1 VRTYIF
7 SLLLSALLKA
17 AFIFY
22 NSTPA
27 GRPTDRPAKPAPRE
41 EVMVVREHDQKA
53 MSYLNSPTH
62 ISVCRRRCCRFDRLT
77 HQNISPARGYIRERQ
92 LNKVIFYTAVTSK
105 RRRTKLYTFMRERD
119 AVPRDMYNTVWS
131 CLLFVPDHFKYIFIS
146 NTSISHNRFLIPHP
160 LAGCFLLDYI
170 INPAA

>member
-1 VRTYIF
+1 MEKKETTPAEKTTFSSETCWIFFFLLVILSPWCAYTYIYIIYIF

-27 GRPTDRPAKPAPRE
+27 GRRTGRPAKPAPRE

-62 ISVCRRRCCRFDRLT
+62 ISVCWRRCCRFDRLT
-77 HQNISPARGYIRERQ
+77 HQNISPARIHKRE
-92 LNKVIFYTAVTSK
+92 TAQ
-105 RRRTKLYTFMRERD
+105 
-119 AVPRDMYNTVWS
+119 
-131 CLLFVPDHFKYIFIS
+131 
-146 NTSISHNRFLIPHP
+146 
-160 LAGCFLLDYI
+160 
-170 INPAA
+170 

>member
-1 VRTYIF
+1 
-7 SLLLSALLKA
+7 
-17 AFIFY
+17 
-22 NSTPA
+22 
-27 GRPTDRPAKPAPRE
+27 
-41 EVMVVREHDQKA
+41 

-62 ISVCRRRCCRFDRLT
+62 ISVCWRRRCRFDRLT
-77 HQNISPARGYIRERQ
+77 KIFPLRRYKRERQ

-119 AVPRDMYNTVWS
+119 AVPRDMYNIVWS

-160 LAGCFLLDYI
+160 LDGCFLLDYI
-170 INPAA
+170 INPGRCLIPSAARILFTIHGRACEYHLRLIGFYCDAYTFAVAFLLRA